1 MVKDRALTTRSIAN
15 QFLPFISKS
24 ISSLHKRLSVT
35 VPAPPDDLFRAYEF
49 CLECCELVS
58 HDPHAVQ
65 LQRLALIRCYQHWG
79 WFTHASNDGMRFL
92 EGLRAPGLSSDM
104 GKCALSIIREAER
117 FDKGFV
123 QSFCNSTLKEYY
135 KSPLPKCHFYKFSR
149 QVLSL
154 LFMSKET
161 ETSQPVE
168 TVMSV
173 LRTVACEIK
182 VEPGANWLEF
192 LDLVSYCVHESL
204 LAGDVWCAG
213 VSKQLSEIASN
224 YYNYKAIPQANLILR
239 LYSAGLPVHVFDV
252 KLRKIVRKKLRLEAL
267 LGDDE
272 IWNSSVSLWGLIQHY
287 HKDAVEYTPPYL
299 DALKFL
305 CQPLASLI
313 NSEKK
318 KMVPGRVLTC
328 YTAHLSV
335 IQDIFLQFCHGL
347 REFQRWTHHK
357 ECSGTDFNKTLLNV
371 AMAASFISMRTQ
383 YRVEVKYL
391 LTILTNQVEALF
403 KLFFLQECLK
413 ITGRL
418 VEDVI
423 ASPWISPPDLKYLL
437 ASFHDIGV
445 AFYSM
450 KNLGK
455 ASLAFK
461 ICIRTVWTCVRLLCQ
476 IHVKNERKPSEECLS
491 REAIIDFASKAC
503 GKSAFYLDV
512 LQQHGAPE
520 INKLLVFIL
529 ENWSA
534 AEALI
539 KNLPD
544 PTPIAKQYVKTQ
556 RRDHEIQKEEKDL
569 KQTGAMAQGAP
580 LHSRVTSN
588 FFTNVIALITID
600 LSFVLIIFYSSV
612 IYHQKLSILMAKY
625 TTLDKGIYARPIL
638 RFCGLETSYKIWVI
652 IRGQA
657 RDGPD
662 KKEKSIFRHLLQH
675 AIGDLLSLA
684 ARSWESSEDP
694 VEGKHYWPSSLRS
707 SGESPDVASISG
719 DGGRRCELSEVELLD
734 LVLER

>member
-1 MVKDRALTTRSIAN
+1 MICSALTSSVWNAASWGLEHPGSRQIWESVLSPLSEKQNVSTRV
-15 QFLPFISKS
+15 LCK
-24 ISSLHKRLSVT
+24 
-35 VPAPPDDLFRAYEF
+35 
-49 CLECCELVS
+49 
-58 HDPHAVQ
+58 
-65 LQRLALIRCYQHWG
+65 
-79 WFTHASNDGMRFL
+79 
-92 EGLRAPGLSSDM
+92 
-104 GKCALSIIREAER
+104 
-117 FDKGFV
+117 
-123 QSFCNSTLKEYY
+123 SFCNSTLKEYY

-383 YRVEVKYL
+383 YRVE
-391 LTILTNQVEALF
+391 
-403 KLFFLQECLK
+403 

-476 IHVKNERKPSEECLS
+476 IH
-491 REAIIDFASKAC
+491 
-503 GKSAFYLDV
+503 
-512 LQQHGAPE
+512 QHGAPE

-569 KQTGAMAQGAP
+569 KQTG
-580 LHSRVTSN
+580 
-588 FFTNVIALITID
+588 F
-600 LSFVLIIFYSSV
+600 
-612 IYHQKLSILMAKY
+612 
-625 TTLDKGIYARPIL
+625 
-638 RFCGLETSYKIWVI
+638 
-652 IRGQA
+652 
-657 RDGPD
+657 
-662 KKEKSIFRHLLQH
+662 
-675 AIGDLLSLA
+675 
-684 ARSWESSEDP
+684 
-694 VEGKHYWPSSLRS
+694 
-707 SGESPDVASISG
+707 
-719 DGGRRCELSEVELLD
+719 
-734 LVLER
+734 